1 MMETLREVEKIQ
13 REIEEAKEFL
23 KKNKE
28 ELSLDI
34 IQKSLI
40 GIREKKLEIM
50 DMLQQ
55 TLEQATEEK
64 DRERILEKM
73 FT

>member
-1 MMETLREVEKIQ
+1 METLREVEKIQ

>member
-1 MMETLREVEKIQ
+1 METLREVEKIQ

-28 ELSLDI
+28 ELSLDV